1 MRKTTTK
8 KHRSKLAKILIVP
21 ALAIVFAVG
30 WSLYYIGH
38 PRHKKN
44 QKPTNTTQLKHE
56 NVELMMIPQEEKV
69 TIAN

>member
-1 MRKTTTK
+1 MTKTSTK
-8 KHRSKLAKILIVP
+8 KSRSKLTKILMAP

-30 WSLYYIGH
+30 WSLYYIGQ

-44 QKPTNTTQLKHE
+44 QKPAKTTQSKPE

-69 TIAN
+69 TITN